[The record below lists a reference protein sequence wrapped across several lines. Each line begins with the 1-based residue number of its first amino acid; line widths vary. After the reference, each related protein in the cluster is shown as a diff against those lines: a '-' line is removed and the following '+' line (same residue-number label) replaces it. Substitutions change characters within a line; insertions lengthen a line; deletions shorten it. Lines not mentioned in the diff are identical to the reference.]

1 VRRETKRLEQKRIS
15 LGRQLEMERV
25 NLISLEHRQGQI
37 SAQTRIDTDTR
48 RDSVARNLDTFNFG
62 FVFSSLI
69 NLVS

>member
-1 VRRETKRLEQKRIS
+1 
-15 LGRQLEMERV
+15 MERV